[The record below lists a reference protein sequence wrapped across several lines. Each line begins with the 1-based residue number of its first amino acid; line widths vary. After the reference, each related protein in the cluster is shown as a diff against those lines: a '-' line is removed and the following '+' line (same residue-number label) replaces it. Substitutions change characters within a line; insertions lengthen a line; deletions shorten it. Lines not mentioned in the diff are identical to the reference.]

1 MIATKLAIKD
11 AKVRHECT
19 TALHNMLKK
28 DDDGLLD
35 FKLDILK
42 EIHTVVKTKD
52 HSLLSPNLLDC
63 LVLHD
68 IMVDE
73 TKARAIDASSK
84 KSQEMHDRL
93 VKLRK
98 KGKYN
103 DYRELKQQLLTELKE
118 TDALGADL
126 AKVSTVNNSIV
137 KETLAIYF
145 EILKQKDSSPLLRS
159 VFLGIPQFCKY
170 INVEIVFDL
179 LSVMREY
186 FKV

>member
-1 MIATKLAIKD
+1 
-11 AKVRHECT
+11 
-19 TALHNMLKK
+19 MLKK